1 MKPRRPPVGISAFT
15 TLALVTGI
23 LLVIRLWLDS
33 HLELMYNEAY
43 YALWAKHL
51 AWGYFDHPPMVALWI
66 RLSTICFG
74 DHEFGVRALGTL
86 SATAETALIYL
97 LSWHLFGRQSE
108 AIFAAL
114 LFCAMLLISAG
125 AIIIAPD
132 TPLVFFWSIAL
143 YALVRIF
150 CGGGSGWRFE
160 PSLFGRIFGKP
171 AWSAHPIRV
180 RARSGR
186 SMAGA
191 ETAGRR
197 ER

>member
-1 MKPRRPPVGISAFT
+1 
-15 TLALVTGI
+15 
-23 LLVIRLWLDS
+23 
-33 HLELMYNEAY
+33 MYNEAY

-86 SATAETALIYL
+86 SATAKLCYL
-97 LSWHLFGRQSE
+97 TFYLGIIRQTERGDIRRS
-108 AIFAAL
+108 AL
-114 LFCAMLLISAG
+114 LRNAADLSG

-150 CGGGSGWRFE
+150 CGGVLPAGGGSSELLWASRCSQNTRPF
-160 PSLFGRIFGKP
+160 SLAREL
-171 AWSAHPIRV
+171 SARWLSFPDCGTGGGTRC
-180 RARSGR
+180 RGTSQAR
-186 SMAGA
+186 
-191 ETAGRR
+191 
-197 ER
+197 